1 MMPFASNYYNSIT
14 IPLLLDIS
22 ASPKPTNCS
31 HATTTSPACFLS
43 SNLIFPPATY
53 APMKKLPVMLNTVSY
68 LHCEFPPVPGNLF
81 PVTLSLICHHQM
93 VLILSLS
100 LLIDSQRC
108 HTSPLASNPLM

>member
-1 MMPFASNYYNSIT
+1 MPFASNCYNSTT

-43 SNLIFPPATY
+43 SNLIFPHATY
-53 APMKKLPVMLNTVSY
+53 APVEKLPVMLNTVSY
-68 LHCEFPPVPGNLF
+68 PHCQFPSVPGNLF
-81 PVTLSLICHHQM
+81 PVTLKLIYYHQM
-93 VLILSLS
+93 VSILSLS

-108 HTSPLASNPLM
+108 HTSPLA